1 MAQSSRN
8 QLDARWTLWLPF
20 VGRCYFVFLVGKD
33 IRGKK
38 VPENQDDLER
48 RKQSRF
54 LSAIVYASFFS
65 FVVFSSLIAL
75 FFVAYLAKSYLGIDL
90 VSHSSPLP
98 NFLKRIGICH

>member
-1 MAQSSRN
+1 MAHASRK
-8 QLDARWTLWLPF
+8 QLDARWTLWLPV
-20 VGRCYFVFLVGKD
+20 VGRCYFVFLAGKD

-38 VPENQDDLER
+38 GQENPDDPER

-65 FVVFSSLIAL
+65 FVVLSSLIAL

-90 VSHSSPLP
+90 VAHSSPLP